1 MHPSFSLGRSPG
13 QGNRKG
19 LGQVVPREEKMSE
32 QNRRPIAKEG
42 FPFLIPMVLLT
53 VILGVLGWKVWMSL
67 GILLSLFIAYFFR
80 NPRREIPDLQNIILS
95 PADGRIVHIGE
106 CQEDRFLKEKT
117 LKVSIFMSLF
127 DVHLNRAP
135 VSGKVLQRN
144 YLPGRFLAAN
154 VEKSSLLNEQ
164 NAVILETEDRFKI
177 LLIQIAGF
185 VARRIVCYAKT
196 GDLLRKGEIFG
207 LIRFGSRVDLYLPP
221 EVKPI
226 VRVGQ
231 HVKGGESI
239 IGYRA

>member
-1 MHPSFSLGRSPG
+1 MAS
-13 QGNRKG
+13 
-19 LGQVVPREEKMSE
+19 REEETTE
-32 QNRRPIAKEG
+32 QNRWPIAKEG
-42 FPFLIPMVLLT
+42 LPFLIPMVLLT
-53 VILGVLGWKVWMSL
+53 VILGIMGWNVWMSL
-67 GILLSLFIAYFFR
+67 GILLSLFIGYFFR
-80 NPRREIPDLQNIILS
+80 NPRRKIPSLQNIILS
-95 PADGRIVHIGE
+95 PADGRIVHVGE
-106 CQEDRFLKEKT
+106 CEEDRFLKEKA

-127 DVHLNRAP
+127 DVHLNRSP
-135 VSGKVLQRN
+135 VSGKVLQMD
-144 YLPGRFLAAN
+144 YLPGRFLVAN

-164 NAVILETEDRFKI
+164 NAVILETEDRFRI
-177 LLIQIAGF
+177 LLVQIAGF

>member
-1 MHPSFSLGRSPG
+1 M
-13 QGNRKG
+13 K
-19 LGQVVPREEKMSE
+19 
-32 QNRRPIAKEG
+32 QNRWPMVKEG
-42 FPFLIPMVLLT
+42 FPFFLPMVLVT
-53 VILGVLGWKVWMSL
+53 VILGIMGWKVWMSL

-80 NPRREIPDLQNIILS
+80 NPRREIPNLQNVILS
-95 PADGRIVHIGE
+95 PADGRIVHVGE
-106 CQEDRFLKEKT
+106 CEEDRFLKEKT
-117 LKVSIFMSLF
+117 LKISIFMSLF
-127 DVHLNRAP
+127 DVHINRAP
-135 VSGKVLQRN
+135 VSGTILAEK
-144 YLPGRFLAAN
+144 YLPGRFLIAN

-164 NAVILETEDRFKI
+164 NALILETEDRYKI

-185 VARRIVCYAKT
+185 VARRIVCYAKA
-196 GDLLRKGEIFG
+196 GDTLGKGEVFG

>member
-1 MHPSFSLGRSPG
+1 M
-13 QGNRKG
+13 N
-19 LGQVVPREEKMSE
+19 
-32 QNRRPIAKEG
+32 QNRWPIAKEG
-42 FPFLIPMVLLT
+42 FPFFIPTVLIT
-53 VILGVLGWKVWMSL
+53 VILGIMGWKVWMSL

-80 NPRREIPDLQNIILS
+80 NPRREIPNLQNIVLS
-95 PADGRIVHIGE
+95 PADGRVVHVGE
-106 CQEDRFLKEKT
+106 CKEDRFLKERA

-135 VSGKVLQRN
+135 VSGKVLERN

-164 NAVILETEDRFKI
+164 NAVLLETEDRSKI

-185 VARRIVCYAKT
+185 VARRIVCYAKA
-196 GDLLRKGEIFG
+196 GDTLGKGEIFG

>member
-1 MHPSFSLGRSPG
+1 MK
-13 QGNRKG
+13 Q
-19 LGQVVPREEKMSE
+19 
-32 QNRRPIAKEG
+32 RRWPLAKEG
-42 FPFLIPMVLLT
+42 LPFFLPMVLIT
-53 VILGVLGWKVWMSL
+53 VILGIMGWKVWMSL
-67 GILLSLFIAYFFR
+67 GIFLSLFIAYFFR
-80 NPRREIPDLQNIILS
+80 NPRREIPDLQNIVLS
-95 PADGRIVHIGE
+95 PADGRVVYVGE
-106 CQEDRFLKEKT
+106 CEEDRFLKERA

-135 VSGKVLQRN
+135 VSAKVLERN
-144 YLPGRFLAAN
+144 YLPGRFLPAN

-164 NAVILETEDRFKI
+164 NAVLLETEDRSKI
-177 LLIQIAGF
+177 LLVQIAGF
-185 VARRIVCYAKT
+185 VARRIVCYAKA
-196 GDLLRKGEIFG
+196 GDTLGKGEIFG